1 MKKKISLIGAGQIG
15 GTLAHLIGLKEIASE
30 VVLFDVAPGIAK
42 GKALDIAQSSSV
54 DGFDVKFKGTDKYED
69 IKDSD
74 VIIITAGVPRKP
86 GMSRDDLLGI
96 NLKIMKQVASG
107 VKNNCPEAF
116 VICITNPLDVM
127 VMAFQKY
134 SKLPTNKVVGMAGIL
149 DSSRFKLFLSLE
161 LGVPVKQIDAM
172 VMGGHGD
179 TMVPLPRFTKV
190 NGKMLNDLISEGK
203 ISAEKVESINQ
214 RTRDG
219 GAEIVKYL
227 EKGSAYYA
235 PAASGVEM
243 AISFLNDEK
252 KVLPCAAYLK
262 GEYGIKNVYAGVPVL
277 IGNKGVEKI
286 EEIQLDDKEKKEFLN
301 SVNSVEKLWEAAVKI
316 DPELNN

>member
-1 MKKKISLIGAGQIG
+1 MKKITLIGAGQIG
-15 GTLAHLIGLKEIASE
+15 GTLAHLIGLKKVAGE
-30 VVLFDVAPGIAK
+30 VVLFDVASGIAK

-54 DGFDVKFKGTDKYED
+54 DGFDVKFSGTDNYED

-96 NLKIMKQVASG
+96 NLKIIKQVSEG
-107 VKNNCPEAF
+107 IKKYSPNSF

-127 VMAFQKY
+127 VMALQKY
-134 SKLPTNKVVGMAGIL
+134 SKLPANKVVGMAGIL

-161 LGVPVKQIDAM
+161 FNVPVKDIETL

-179 TMVPLPRFTKV
+179 TMVPLPRFTKIS
-190 NGKMLNDLISEGK
+190 GKSLDQLIKEGK
-203 ISAEKVESINQ
+203 ISKERLEEIVQ

-219 GAEIVKYL
+219 GAEIIKFL
-227 EKGSAYYA
+227 EKGSAFYA

-243 AISFLNDEK
+243 AESYLKNLK
-252 KVLPCAAYLK
+252 KLLPCAAYLN
-262 GEYGIKNVYAGVPVL
+262 GEYGVDKIYAGVPVI
-277 IGNKGVEKI
+277 IGSKGVEKI
-286 EEIQLDDKEKKEFLN
+286 EEFQLNELEKREFEN
-301 SVNSVEKLWEAAVKI
+301 SIHAVKELWKAACKI
-316 DPELNN
+316 DGDLIK

>member
-1 MKKKISLIGAGQIG
+1 MTKISLIGAGQIG
-15 GTLAHLIGLKEIASE
+15 GTLAHLIGLKELANE
-30 VVLFDVAPGIAK
+30 VVLFDVASGIAK

-54 DGFDVKFKGTDKYED
+54 DGFNVKFSGTDNYED

-86 GMSRDDLLGI
+86 GMSRDDLLEI
-96 NLKIMKQVASG
+96 NLKIIKQVAEGIKKYSP
-107 VKNNCPEAF
+107 NAF

-134 SKLPTNKVVGMAGIL
+134 SGLPTNKVVGMAGIL

-161 LGVPVKQIDAM
+161 LNVPVKEIHAM

-179 TMVPLPRFTKV
+179 TMVPLPRFTKIS
-190 NGKMLNDLISEGK
+190 GKPLNELVKQGK
-203 ISAEKVESINQ
+203 ISEERLESINQ

-227 EKGSAYYA
+227 EKGSAFYA

-243 AISFLNDEK
+243 AKAYMNNEN
-252 KVLPCAAYLK
+252 KVLPCAAYLN
-262 GEYGIKNVYAGVPVL
+262 GEYGVNGIYAGVPVV
-277 IGNKGVEKI
+277 INKKGIDKI
-286 EEIQLDDKEKKEFLN
+286 DVIELDQKEKEQFDHSIEAVK
-301 SVNSVEKLWEAAVKI
+301 KLWNAASTI
-316 DPELNN
+316 DPDLKK